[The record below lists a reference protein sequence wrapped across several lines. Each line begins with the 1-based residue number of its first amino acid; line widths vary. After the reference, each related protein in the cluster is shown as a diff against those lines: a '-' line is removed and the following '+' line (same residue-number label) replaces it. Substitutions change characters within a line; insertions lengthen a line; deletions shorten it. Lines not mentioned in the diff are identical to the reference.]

1 MYDDDDTA
9 AAADPTEIPLVGDG
23 PFQLPICTDLAEI
36 ALGESLAILRF
47 ETLEGQRV
55 DIPMPIGML
64 IELKDAAEEALQAA
78 VAAREGTMVQ

>member
-1 MYDDDDTA
+1 MDDDRKA
-9 AAADPTEIPLVGDG
+9 AAAEPTEIPLAGDG

-55 DIPMPIGML
+55 DIPVPIGML
-64 IELKDAAEEALQAA
+64 VELKDAAEEALQAA
-78 VAAREGTMVQ
+78 VAARDGSMMQ